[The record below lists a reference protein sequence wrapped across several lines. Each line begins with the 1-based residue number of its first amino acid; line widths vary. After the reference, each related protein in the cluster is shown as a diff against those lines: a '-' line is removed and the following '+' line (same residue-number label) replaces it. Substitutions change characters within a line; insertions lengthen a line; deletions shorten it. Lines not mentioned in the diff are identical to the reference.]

1 MHVGDHFDQTVG
13 ADSRIGLFKLAVT
26 RRFAMQSTEPAALK
40 NIRMRLPTGR
50 ARSWDMPPK
59 SYAAYGSYV

>member
-1 MHVGDHFDQTVG
+1 MHVGDHFNQTVG

-40 NIRMRLPTGR
+40 NNPYAPTDRTSALVGY
-50 ARSWDMPPK
+50 ATQEH
-59 SYAAYGSYV
+59 AAYGSYV